1 MSMFS
6 SNQHWVLFQFLYVYV
21 WRVTVSLQVLVK
33 IFHITFHHKEEKLLA
48 SIKESPPRLK
58 WFDCRANLISATS
71 YHVVIVFVIDILLL
85 LLLLLLLLWKWF
97 DCRANLISA
106 HIIPPKPT
114 TTHFQRHSTILQ
126 RCHYVMAFVYQGHV
140 NQLIQNQV
148 TVIVSKTLCEHFDFN
163 LIWKIWK
170 SVLLPRF
177 QHIDDGPWRLS
188 CPDLVEWSASRNIT
202 LRKDCFL
209 PAFAQTFIQCI

>member
-6 SNQHWVLFQFLYVYV
+6 SNQHWVLFQFLYFYV

-48 SIKESPPRLK
+48 SIKESPPRL
-58 WFDCRANLISATS
+58 
-71 YHVVIVFVIDILLL
+71 
-85 LLLLLLLLWKWF
+85 KWF

-177 QHIDDGPWRLS
+177 QHTDDGPWRLS
-188 CPDLVEWSASRNIT
+188 CPDLVEGSASRNIM
-202 LRKDCFL
+202 LGKDCFL